1 MNLSQ
6 KIKKVG
12 PISDQKNL
20 FCSLFSLDSFLCYR
34 PFGHAFMAIIF
45 DLNGHFTLNNYI
57 LYFSSGTYLLMT
69 WNSIL
74 YALIITVA
82 TLVISYPVA
91 YVLTKLKMKQFWL
104 MLIIL
109 PTWVNLLLKA
119 YAFIGIFGKYGSVN
133 NFYSFWELDGHRF
146 YLLT

>member
-1 MNLSQ
+1 MTKRIYSVPYFLWIVFFVIVPLAMLLWQ
-6 KIKKVG
+6 
-12 PISDQKNL
+12 
-20 FCSLFSLDSFLCYR
+20 SF
-34 PFGHAFMAIIF
+34 F

-133 NFYSFWELDGHRF
+133 NFLQFLGIGRTQIPSNSQKL
-146 YLLT
+146 